1 MAKLR
6 KAKLW
11 VVVAVLVVLVV
22 LAVLWATGVLP
33 HMRADAVTAWA
44 MWATV
49 AIALGAA
56 VIGLN
61 QFREVRLTRQE
72 QAQPNVVVY
81 SEPNADVP
89 QILEIIVKNFGT
101 TPAYDVK
108 VTVTPPLKSTPTA
121 QTYFQKIADVPIPHF
136 PILAPGQLWRTVW
149 DSAIER
155 ENYMRKLQEEYNKR
169 LWAPCEFK
177 ERVLFP
183 RHEAVVTYTDSRNRK
198 YETRAVLDFDMR
210 KGTTFVDIKT
220 IHDLTKELEKQLD
233 AQNNTFTAIHK
244 RLAEFGTEH
253 EGVWIYG
260 SGDDDER
267 RYRRKAALAD
277 AEGHRQLQETI
288 AKAQGRYRPPQTK
301 AEDS

>member
-11 VVVAVLVVLVV
+11 VVVAVLIVPV
-22 LAVLWATGVLP
+22 VLWATGVLP

-44 MWATV
+44 AWATV

-56 VIGLN
+56 VVGLN
-61 QFREVRLTRQE
+61 QFREMRLTRQE

-108 VTVTPPLKSTPTA
+108 VKVTPPLKSTPNA
-121 QTYFQKIADVPIPHF
+121 QTYFQQIADVPIPDF
-136 PILAPGQLWRTVW
+136 PILAPGQQWTTVW
-149 DSAIER
+149 DSAVER
-155 ENYMRKLQEEYNKR
+155 INYMRKLQDEYDKR

-177 ERVLFP
+177 ERALFP

-210 KGTTFVDIKT
+210 EGTMFVDIKT
-220 IHDLTKELEKQLD
+220 IHDLTNSIDKLLDKQNDILTD
-233 AQNNTFTAIHK
+233 IHR

-253 EGVWIYG
+253 EGIWIYG
-260 SGDDDER
+260 TGDDDER
-267 RYRRKAALAD
+267 EYRRKV
-277 AEGHRQLQETI
+277 AEAEAEQRRRFREKIGLRRP
-288 AKAQGRYRPPQTK
+288 AVPPPQQT
-301 AEDS
+301 EQGSD